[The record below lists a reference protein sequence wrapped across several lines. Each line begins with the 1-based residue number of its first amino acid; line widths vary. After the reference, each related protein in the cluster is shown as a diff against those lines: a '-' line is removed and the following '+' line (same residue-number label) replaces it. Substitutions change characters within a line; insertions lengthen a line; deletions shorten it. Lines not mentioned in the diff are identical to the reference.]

1 MSTST
6 RSQLLVVVGTDGSP
20 AALHGVRWA
29 AREARRL
36 GTGLLVAHA
45 TPGYLPTG
53 PVVPMIPDGSLREY
67 GAELLQRG
75 SAVAREEVPDLDV
88 DVVLVEG
95 GRVAGLVEVA
105 REAALLVLGTEHR
118 SLAERVWTG
127 TTVTGVAARSRCPV
141 VVVRADG
148 ADGPDGPDSPDTPEA
163 HGAGG
168 VEHGRIV
175 VGWKAAAHARELLA
189 AGFAL
194 ARSRSAELVVVHAW
208 KLAPYYDDVV
218 SDRAGRAEW
227 RARETELIEE
237 VLGDFRER
245 YPDVRIRVDVVHEQP
260 AAALVAASA
269 SADRLLLV
277 RPAHGGALHH
287 LGPVARAVLREA
299 RCPVEV
305 LAPSGPADQE
315 TDGADDARDAGAA
328 APVPDLA
335 VERDGALQR

>member
-6 RSQLLVVVGTDGSP
+6 STRTQLLVVVGTDGSP

-67 GAELLQRG
+67 GAELLQRS
-75 SAVAREEVPDLDV
+75 SAVAREEVPDLAV
-88 DVVLVEG
+88 DGVLVEG
-95 GRVAGLVEVA
+95 GRVAGLVGVA
-105 REAALLVLGTEHR
+105 KEAALLVLGTEHR
-118 SLAERVWTG
+118 PLMERVWTG
-127 TTVTGVAARSRCPV
+127 TTVTGVAARASCPV
-141 VVVRADG
+141 VVVRAE
-148 ADGPDGPDSPDTPEA
+148 APDSAGD
-163 HGAGG
+163 GG

-175 VGWKAAAHARELLA
+175 VGWKTAAHARELLA

-194 ARSRSAELVVVHAW
+194 ARSRSAELVVVRAW

-218 SDRAGRAEW
+218 SDRVGRAEW

-269 SADRLLLV
+269 SASADRLLLV
-277 RPAHGGALHH
+277 RRVHGGALHH
-287 LGPVARAVLREA
+287 LGPVARAVLRES
-299 RCPVEV
+299 RCAVEV
-305 LAPSGPADQE
+305 LAPSGPADHDTE
-315 TDGADDARDAGAA
+315 VSTAHPG
-328 APVPDLA
+328 LA
-335 VERDGALQR
+335 VELDGALQR

>member
-6 RSQLLVVVGTDGSP
+6 RTQLLVVVGTDGSP

-36 GTGLLVAHA
+36 GTGLLVVHA

-67 GAELLQRG
+67 GAELLARA
-75 SAVAREEVPDLDV
+75 SAVAREEVADLTV
-88 DVVLVEG
+88 DAALVEG
-95 GRVAGLVEVA
+95 GRVRGLVQVA
-105 REAALLVLGTEHR
+105 KGAALLVLGTEHR

-127 TTVTGVAARSRCPV
+127 TTVTGVAAQASCPV
-141 VVVRADG
+141 VVVRAEG
-148 ADGPDGPDSPDTPEA
+148 DS
-163 HGAGG
+163 GFGG

-175 VGWKAAAHARELLA
+175 VGWKTSAHARELLA

-218 SDRAGRAEW
+218 ADRVGRAEW

-260 AAALVAASA
+260 AAALVASSA

-277 RPAHGGALHH
+277 RPVHGGLLHH
-287 LGPVARAVLREA
+287 LGPVARAVLRES

-305 LAPSGPADQE
+305 LAPSTPADQDAE
-315 TDGADDARDAGAA
+315 DARRAEDTVAQ
-328 APVPDLA
+328 PDLA